1 MAVRLAPPHR
11 FTRAEYHQM
20 AKHGILK
27 PDARVELID
36 GEIVEMSPI
45 GRRHNSKV
53 DRLTRI
59 FVPGLGDA
67 AIVRVQGSVVL
78 DGYGEPEPD
87 LVLLRSRD
95 DFYVDVD
102 ATAEDALLIV
112 EVADGSEG
120 YDRLTKAPLYARYRI
135 PELWI
140 ADLNRDRIGIYRDPT
155 PTGYATVQI
164 ARRGD
169 TISPLAFPD
178 LQIAVD
184 AILG

>member
-27 PDARVELID
+27 PDDRVELIE

-45 GRRHNSKV
+45 GRRHTAKV
-53 DRLTRI
+53 DRLNRV
-59 FVPGLGDA
+59 FRDVGDA
-67 AIVRVQGSVVL
+67 AIVRVQGSIVPS
-78 DGYGEPEPD
+78 DYGEPEPD
-87 LVLLRSRD
+87 LVVLRPRD
-95 DFYVDVD
+95 DFYDDVD
-102 ATAEDALLIV
+102 ATAEDILLIV
-112 EVADGSEG
+112 EIADSSES
-120 YDRLTKAPLYARYRI
+120 YDRLTKAPLYALYTI

-140 ADLNRDRIGIYRDPT
+140 ADLNRDLIGIYRDPT
-155 PTGYATVQI
+155 PTGYASVQV
-164 ARRGD
+164 ARRGE

-178 LQIAVD
+178 LQIAVE